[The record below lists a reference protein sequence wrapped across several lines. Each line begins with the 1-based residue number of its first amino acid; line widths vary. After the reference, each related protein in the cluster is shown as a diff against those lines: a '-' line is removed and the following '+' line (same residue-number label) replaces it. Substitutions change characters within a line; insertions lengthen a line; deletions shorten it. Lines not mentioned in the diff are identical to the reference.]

1 MVYTPE
7 ILKTLWI
14 LACLEQKPQT
24 NVLRSEMLR
33 RLPKISI
40 KLKIK

>member
-24 NVLRSEMLR
+24 VLRSEILR